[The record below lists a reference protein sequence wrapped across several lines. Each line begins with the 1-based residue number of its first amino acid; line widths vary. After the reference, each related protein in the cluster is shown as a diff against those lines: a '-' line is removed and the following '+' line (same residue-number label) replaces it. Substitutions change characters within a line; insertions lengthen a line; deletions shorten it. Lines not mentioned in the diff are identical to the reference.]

1 MSLVVDA
8 SVGMKWVLPE
18 PDSWMAHALAMSGE
32 KLLVPD
38 FWLNEACNV
47 LWVQVRKSILT
58 PDEVRE
64 ALATLRT
71 TIQPTPTADLDLHS
85 AALEIG
91 LSAGHSPYDTLYV
104 AFALAIGA
112 ERIVVAD
119 RQFTNAMRAHP
130 DRAIAE
136 MLMPLEDWATAHG
149 AIGPN

>member
-18 PDSWMAHALAMSGE
+18 PDSWMAHAVAMSTE

-71 TIQPTPTADLDLHS
+71 TVQPTPTADLHLHS
-85 AALEIG
+85 TALEIG
-91 LSAGHSPYDTLYV
+91 LSAKHSPYV
-104 AFALAIGA
+104 AFALAMGA
-112 ERIVVAD
+112 DRIVVAD
-119 RQFTNAMRAHP
+119 RQFTQAMSAHS

-149 AIGPN
+149 ATDPN